1 MLAIN
6 FYPFS
11 DHLEAVG
18 RPTGHPEDEC
28 STNNLL
34 GCILVIFLFK
44 TKVARHLCPFYITVL
59 QKLGHYLWQNFRFFF
74 VLRG

>member
-6 FYPFS
+6 FYPFC
-11 DHLEAVG
+11 DHLEAFVQ
-18 RPTGHPEDEC
+18 PTGHPEDEC

-34 GCILVIFLFK
+34 GCIFVIFLFK

-59 QKLGHYLWQNFRFFF
+59 QKLGHYL
-74 VLRG
+74 